1 VCFEIKHKYFAFI
14 WYRKEK
20 FGISDK
26 NRLSVINYM
35 SSYMLVTYHEFTNLN
50 QSMIVMILQ
59 VNKERGRKEIESFK
73 TTP

>member
-1 VCFEIKHKYFAFI
+1 
-14 WYRKEK
+14 
-20 FGISDK
+20 
-26 NRLSVINYM
+26 M